1 MTITVYTKL
10 VCPQCDSTY
19 RALFTSGLDY
29 EGFEELT
36 GIAFS
41 VKVVDNSPE
50 DLEFIKGLGYLQA
63 PVVVVEHP
71 EDGIDHWSGFR
82 PDKIDEVVARLDG
95 IARLDSSTANAKFKE
110 LKERLK
116 AEAAELVAA

>member
-1 MTITVYTKL
+1 MTITVYTKW

-19 RALFTSGLDY
+19 RALFTSGFDY

-36 GIAFS
+36 GVAFS
-41 VKVVDNSPE
+41 VKVVDDSPE

-71 EDGIDHWSGFR
+71 EDGIAHWSGFR
-82 PDKIDEVVARLDG
+82 PDKIDEIVARIDG
-95 IARLDSSTANAKFKE
+95 LERIDSSVANAKFKG
-110 LKERLK
+110 LKELLK
-116 AEAAELVAA
+116 AEAAQLVAA